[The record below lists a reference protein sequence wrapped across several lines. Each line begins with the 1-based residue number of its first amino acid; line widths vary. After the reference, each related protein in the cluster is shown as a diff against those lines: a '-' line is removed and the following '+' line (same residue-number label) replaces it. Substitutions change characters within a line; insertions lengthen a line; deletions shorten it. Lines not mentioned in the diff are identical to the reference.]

1 MPLVELIPD
10 GLAVSRR
17 RSRPAPIRIGRS
29 VGLRKQ
35 TVALRRGGSDDSAK
49 HFEIHH
55 FGNDIAAAARF
66 HQLLINW
73 LIAPTFLH

>member
-17 RSRPAPIRIGRS
+17 RTRPALIRIGQA

-66 HQLLINW
+66 Y
-73 LIAPTFLH
+73 

>member
-1 MPLVELIPD
+1 MYYMLNKEKKMGYMPLVELIPD

-17 RSRPAPIRIGRS
+17 RTRPTFVNIGRS

-49 HFEIHH
+49 HLEIHH
-55 FGNDIAAAARF
+55 FGNDIAAAAGF
-66 HQLLINW
+66 N
-73 LIAPTFLH
+73 